1 MMAASM
7 NIFEPVDHESVVD
20 EVVSQIEDLIVA
32 GVLRQG
38 TKLPS
43 ERTLSEQMN
52 VSRPKLREA
61 LKRLEEHNLLQVRHG
76 GGTYVAQLMGD
87 AMSPAMIDLYTRHS
101 AAFFD
106 YLEYRRE
113 QESFA
118 AAWAAERATE
128 ADRDIIATFLDRM
141 DSAHEADDRQ
151 VAQQADIGFHSA
163 IIDAS
168 HNSTLIHMMASIYD
182 LTRRG
187 VFYNRD
193 HLRSMDNSGD
203 QLLAQHHEIGQ
214 AILDARPEAAA
225 QASRAH
231 LDFVEQCFRQ
241 SQKKARRD
249 AIAKK
254 RMILVEGIQARQSR
268 P

>member
-1 MMAASM
+1 MSADMK
-7 NIFEPVDHESVVD
+7 IFEPVGHESVVD
-20 EVVSQIEDLIVA
+20 EVVGQIEDLIVA

-38 TKLPS
+38 AKLPS

-61 LKRLEEHNLLQVRHG
+61 LKRLEEQNLIQVRHG
-76 GGTYVAQLMGD
+76 GGTFVSQLMGD

-101 AAFFD
+101 TAFFD

-128 ADRDIIATFLDRM
+128 ADREIISTFLDHM
-141 DSAHEADDRQ
+141 DAAHKAEDSQA
-151 VAQQADIGFHSA
+151 AQKADIGFHSA

-168 HNSTLIHMMASIYD
+168 HNSTLIHMMASVYE

-187 VFYNRD
+187 LFYNRD
-193 HLRSMDNSGD
+193 YLRSMDNTGN

-214 AILDARPEAAA
+214 AILNGQPEAAA
-225 QASRAH
+225 QAARRH
-231 LDFVEQCFRQ
+231 LDFVEQAFVQ
-241 SQKKARRD
+241 SQKKSRRN
-249 AIAKK
+249 AIATK
-254 RMILVEGIQARQSR
+254 RIVLTEGMHAR
-268 P
+268 